1 MSKLITKG
9 KVYIDGKWQNVN
21 IFIKDGRFAYIGND
35 LMEAEEVIDAEGL
48 KIIPGLIDPHVHFA
62 LYCGT
67 VTSVDDFV
75 SGSRSAAYGG
85 VTTIVDFL
93 DPTRNAEELEQSFHE
108 RLALAQECNVD
119 YHFHSCIREPN
130 GDLEQYVLKM
140 KKLGMNTI
148 KLFTTY
154 SETHRRTYDKDII
167 ELLKLTKK
175 YNFLVTA
182 HIENDEL
189 VTLKPEYA
197 CTYISEARPSVCEI
211 SEALKLASFAKQT
224 NGYLYMVH
232 CSSGETLYQLIEQY
246 GDILSKHFFVESC
259 PQYFAF
265 NKEVL
270 RTEQGY
276 LYTFA
281 PPLRSKR
288 EQDLLIENIDYV
300 NTIGTDHCAFMLE
313 DKKNHPSLVGHP
325 LGIGGIESSFL
336 VLHNMF
342 GDKIIDKMSANVAD
356 LEGFSHKGRI
366 ALGKDADLVFIK
378 DVPEYPI
385 GKPHG
390 TCDYS
395 IYEGIKVKEKIVHTM
410 LRGKFILK
418 DEEFLGGKG
427 ELINCDKE
435 VKF

>member
-1 MSKLITKG
+1 M
-9 KVYIDGKWQNVN
+9 
-21 IFIKDGRFAYIGND
+21 
-35 LMEAEEVIDAEGL
+35 
-48 KIIPGLIDPHVHFA
+48 
-62 LYCGT
+62 
-67 VTSVDDFV
+67 
-75 SGSRSAAYGG
+75 
-85 VTTIVDFL
+85 
-93 DPTRNAEELEQSFHE
+93 
-108 RLALAQECNVD
+108 
-119 YHFHSCIREPN
+119 
-130 GDLEQYVLKM
+130 M

-175 YNFLVTA
+175 HNFLVTA

-189 VTLKPEYA
+189 VSLKPEYS
-197 CTYISEARPSVCEI
+197 CTYIAEARPSKCEI
-211 SEALKLASFAKQT
+211 TEALRLAGYAKDT
-224 NGYLYMVH
+224 DGYLYMVH
-232 CSSGETLYQLIEQY
+232 CSSGETLKELIVQY
-246 GDILSKHFFVESC
+246 NDILGKHFFVESC

-270 RTEQGY
+270 DTEQGY

-281 PPLRSKR
+281 PPLRSKK
-288 EQDLLIENIDYV
+288 EQELLIKNIDFV
-300 NTIGTDHCAFMLE
+300 NTIGTDHCAFMSE
-313 DKKNHPSLVGHP
+313 DKRAHPSLVGHP

-336 VLHNMF
+336 VMHKLF
-342 GDKIIDKMSANVAD
+342 GDKIIDKMSANIAD
-356 LEGFSHKGRI
+356 LEGFSKKGRI
-366 ALGKDADLVFIK
+366 RLGNDADLVFIK

-410 LRGKFILK
+410 LRGKFILRN
-418 DEEFLGGKG
+418 ETFLGGKG
-427 ELINCDKE
+427 ELLNCDKE

>member
-385 GKPHG
+385 EKPHG

>member
-48 KIIPGLIDPHVHFA
+48 KIVPGLIDPHVHFA